1 MLAAAPIAKMAPS
14 IAAAT
19 GTETGRLVDS
29 GEVKRSM
36 IRPRVNGTDKD
47 TADDTASYNA
57 GKEMDYFQQD
67 RHVDRGKDSPSLA
80 LCRVSVSLALR
91 VIKAAVP
98 LLARRLWVI

>member
-1 MLAAAPIAKMAPS
+1 MLAAAPMAKMAPS

-57 GKEMDYFQQD
+57 GEEG
-67 RHVDRGKDSPSLA
+67 HLA
-80 LCRVSVSLALR
+80 FSRIYMSIEEKTHQA
-91 VIKAAVP
+91 
-98 LLARRLWVI
+98 